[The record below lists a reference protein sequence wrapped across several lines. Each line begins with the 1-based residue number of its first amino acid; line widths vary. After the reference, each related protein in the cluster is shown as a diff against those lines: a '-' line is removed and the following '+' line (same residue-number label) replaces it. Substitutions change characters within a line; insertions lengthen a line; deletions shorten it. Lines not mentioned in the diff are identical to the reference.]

1 MNDENPE
8 SRVDAPVPGG
18 SSQELDASEIPETDI
33 VFECPHCGKSLS
45 IDQRGA
51 GLVIRC
57 TQCAELVSVPI
68 PDGMEL
74 DDFDATPEE
83 LSAQLLHTRQTLA
96 KAQARIE
103 KLEGEVAALRAYR
116 DDVQASLRANADTVH
131 RLEDAFNAGFAA
143 LEDAH
148 KKFRE
153 AGELANEAIDLPD
166 DEEE

>member
-8 SRVDAPVPGG
+8 SPVDAPVPGG

-103 KLEGEVAALRAYR
+103 KLEGEVAALRAY
-116 DDVQASLRANADTVH
+116 QAPAC
-131 RLEDAFNAGFAA
+131 G
-143 LEDAH
+143 
-148 KKFRE
+148 
-153 AGELANEAIDLPD
+153 
-166 DEEE
+166 